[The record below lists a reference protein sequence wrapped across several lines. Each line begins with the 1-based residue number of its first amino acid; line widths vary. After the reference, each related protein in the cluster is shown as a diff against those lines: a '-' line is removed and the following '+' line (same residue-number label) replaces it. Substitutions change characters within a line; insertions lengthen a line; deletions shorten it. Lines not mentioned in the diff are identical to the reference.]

1 MRKSH
6 FTLDA
11 DIHCA
16 LRPDD
21 ANQNSSKKSKLIFF
35 SGLCL
40 GLSLC
45 LSFRK
50 DQKPLFKAPIHQ
62 SK

>member
-1 MRKSH
+1 MRESH

-35 SGLCL
+35 WTVPGA
-40 GLSLC
+40 LSVSLIPER
-45 LSFRK
+45 SETF
-50 DQKPLFKAPIHQ
+50 I
-62 SK
+62 